1 MQIAPRSGRFPTLG
15 ALGGSQGGIQ
25 QDRGCL
31 VIAPGSKAQMHVD
44 ILPHTFNL
52 GPSKQQRG
60 RQQAVAG
67 QGWVA
72 LPAPA
77 THSTAGWDTS
87 GLGGQ
92 SQDHG
97 GVDTASAPHS
107 NPPFRV
113 APNTETLLKTGP

>member
-52 GPSKQQRG
+52 GPSKQHRG

-72 LPAPA
+72 LPATA
-77 THSTAGWDTS
+77 THSTACWVAS

-107 NPPFRV
+107 NPPFI
-113 APNTETLLKTGP
+113 